1 MVKRSKSMKKL
12 TWMLI
17 VLTFIGL
24 AIAPFT
30 LASDGD
36 EDVIDERYG
45 KPKVVLGEAL
55 SDSDKD
61 KVRNLLNATN
71 PDQVDEYIITA
82 EDLVNFIGGDPSSN
96 MYSSAKITRKEEG
109 HGVVVNIVNPENITQ
124 VTNEM
129 YANALLTAGVENAL
143 IEVASPL
150 KVTGHSALTG
160 IYKAF
165 NVDGESLDQERMEV
179 ANEELDVATD
189 LAEDAGIDP
198 EKVSEL
204 LSEIKREISEQNP
217 ATKEDVERIVREQLE
232 QLNIELSPE
241 DREMLTNLFE
251 KMRDLNID
259 FGKVSEQLE
268 TIVSDLKGKLDEVTG
283 GDTEGFW
290 QEVKNFFQRI
300 LNSVRNMFN

>member
-1 MVKRSKSMKKL
+1 MKRI

-17 VLTFIGL
+17 VVTFIGL
-24 AIAPFT
+24 AIAPFA

-36 EDVIDERYG
+36 DNVIDEKYG
-45 KPKVVLGEAL
+45 KPKLVLGEAL
-55 SDSDKD
+55 SDSQQDT
-61 KVRNLLNATN
+61 VRNLLNATN
-71 PDQVDEYIITA
+71 PDQVDEYTVTA

-96 MYSSAKITRKEEG
+96 MYSSAKITRKDDG
-109 HGVVVNIVNPENITQ
+109 GVVVNVVNPENITE

-129 YANALLTAGVENAL
+129 YANALLTAGVENAV

-165 NVDGESLDQERMEV
+165 NVDGESLDQDRMEV

-189 LAEDAGIDP
+189 LAEDAGIDK

-217 ATKEDVERIVREQLE
+217 ATKEDVERIVSEQLD

-259 FGKVSEQLE
+259 FGKVTDQLE
-268 TIVSDLKGKLDEVTG
+268 SIVGDLKGKLDEVTG

-290 QEVKNFFQRI
+290 QSVKDFFQNLLDSIRG
-300 LNSVRNMFN
+300 LFN

>member
-1 MVKRSKSMKKL
+1 MKRI

-17 VLTFIGL
+17 VVTFIGL
-24 AIAPFT
+24 AIAPFA

-36 EDVIDERYG
+36 DNVIDEKYG
-45 KPKVVLGEAL
+45 KPKLVLGEAL
-55 SDSDKD
+55 SDSQKD
-61 KVRNLLNATN
+61 TVRNLLNATN
-71 PDQVDEYIITA
+71 PDQVDEYTVTA
-82 EDLVNFIGGDPSSN
+82 EDLVNYIGGDPGSN
-96 MYSSAKITRKEEG
+96 MYSSAKITRKDDG
-109 HGVVVNIVNPENITQ
+109 GVVVNVVNPENITE

-129 YANALLTAGVENAL
+129 YANALLTAGVENAV
-143 IEVASPL
+143 IEVASPI
-150 KVTGHSALTG
+150 KVSGHSALTG

-165 NVDGESLDQERMEV
+165 NVDGESLDQDRMEV

-189 LAEDAGIDP
+189 LAEDAGIDK

-217 ATKEDVERIVREQLE
+217 ATKEDVERIVSEQLD

-251 KMRDLNID
+251 RMRDLNID
-259 FGKVSEQLE
+259 FGKVTDQLE
-268 TIVSDLKGKLDEVTG
+268 SIVGDLKGKLDEVTG

-290 QEVKNFFQRI
+290 QSVKDFFQNLLDSIRG
-300 LNSVRNMFN
+300 LFN

>member
-1 MVKRSKSMKKL
+1 MKKI
-12 TWMLI
+12 TWMLVV
-17 VLTFIGL
+17 VLLLGL
-24 AIAPFT
+24 AMAPAAF
-30 LASDGD
+30 ASNGEE

-61 KVRNLLNATN
+61 KVRELLSATN
-71 PDQVDEYIITA
+71 PDQVEEYTVTA
-82 EDLVNFIGGDPSSN
+82 EDLVNYIGGDPSSN
-96 MYSSAKITRKEEG
+96 MYSSAKITRKDEG
-109 HGVVVNIVNPENITQ
+109 HGVVVQVVNPENITQ

-165 NVDGESLDQERMEV
+165 NVDGESLDQDRMEV

-189 LAEDAGIDP
+189 LAEDAGIDQ

-217 ATKEDVERIVREQLE
+217 ATKEDVERIVSEQLE

-251 KMRDLNID
+251 KMRNLDID
-259 FGKVSEQLE
+259 FGQVADQLE
-268 TIVSDLKGKLDEVTG
+268 GIVSDIQGKLDEVTG
-283 GDTEGFW
+283 EDVEGFW
-290 QEVKNFFQRI
+290 QGVKDFFQN
-300 LNSVRNMFN
+300 LMNSVKGLFN

>member
-1 MVKRSKSMKKL
+1 MKKI

-17 VLTFIGL
+17 VVTLIGL
-24 AIAPFT
+24 AVAPFA

-55 SDSDKD
+55 SDSDRD
-61 KVRNLLNATN
+61 KVRSLLNATD
-71 PDQVDEYIITA
+71 PEQVDEYTVTA

-109 HGVVVNIVNPENITQ
+109 HGVVVNVVNPENITE

-143 IEVASPL
+143 IEVASPK

-165 NVDGESLDQERMEV
+165 NVDGETLDQDRMEV

-189 LAEDAGIDP
+189 LAKDAGIDQ

-217 ATKEDVERIVREQLE
+217 ATKEDVERIVSEQLDK
-232 QLNIELSPE
+232 LNIELSPE

-251 KMRDLNID
+251 KMRELNID
-259 FGKVSEQLE
+259 FGQVTEQLE

-290 QEVKNFFQRI
+290 QGVKNFFQNI
-300 LNSVRNMFN
+300 LDSIRGLFN

>member
-1 MVKRSKSMKKL
+1 MKRI

-17 VLTFIGL
+17 VVTFIGL
-24 AIAPFT
+24 AIAPFA

-36 EDVIDERYG
+36 DNVIDEKYG
-45 KPKVVLGEAL
+45 KPKLVLGEAL
-55 SDSDKD
+55 SDSQKD
-61 KVRNLLNATN
+61 TVRNLLNATN
-71 PDQVDEYIITA
+71 PDQVDEYTVTA
-82 EDLVNFIGGDPSSN
+82 EDLVNYIGGDPGSN
-96 MYSSAKITRKEEG
+96 MYSSAKITRKDDG
-109 HGVVVNIVNPENITQ
+109 GVVVNVVNPENITE

-129 YANALLTAGVENAL
+129 YANALLTAGVENAV

-150 KVTGHSALTG
+150 KVSGHSALTG

-165 NVDGESLDQERMEV
+165 NVDGESLDQDRMEV

-189 LAEDAGIDP
+189 LAEDAGIDK

-204 LSEIKREISEQNP
+204 LSEIKREISEKNP
-217 ATKEDVERIVREQLE
+217 ATKEDVERIVSEQLD

-251 KMRDLNID
+251 RMRDLNID
-259 FGKVSEQLE
+259 FGKVTDQLE
-268 TIVSDLKGKLDEVTG
+268 SIVGDLKGKLDEVTG

-290 QEVKNFFQRI
+290 QSVKDFFQNLLDSIRG
-300 LNSVRNMFN
+300 LFN